1 MSLEHQPW
9 LGNVHVGVAELYEIR
24 YFCHY
29 CCFLVVYQ
37 LTKAQAIVL
46 LEEQAETTLFLKIK
60 KLKNKKLWSLTCS

>member
-46 LEEQAETTLFLKIK
+46 LEEQAETTFF
-60 KLKNKKLWSLTCS
+60 